1 VQGPAA
7 AEAAETPAPA
17 AAEDSGKK
25 KDKKKDKKGAAGLV
39 LGKGTAIVRTH
50 LEKALAAA
58 AAAAAGGAAGSTAA
72 AGSTLGVTEG
82 QLEGAAVLLG
92 GGSGV
97 EAVEGVITSHESAA
111 VKMLEDV
118 RVVVEANQA
127 RRKPK
132 VR

>member
-1 VQGPAA
+1 
-7 AEAAETPAPA
+7 
-17 AAEDSGKK
+17 
-25 KDKKKDKKGAAGLV
+25 V
-39 LGKGTAIVRTH
+39 LGKGTAIVRAH
-50 LEKALAAA
+50 LEKAL
-58 AAAAAGGAAGSTAA
+58 AAAAGGAAGSTAA
-72 AGSTLGVTEG
+72 AGSTLGVTDG
-82 QLEGAAVLLG
+82 QLEGTAVLLG